1 MEDNT
6 NVCCAFCKTV
16 RPEREA
22 RLLTDGSRFVCRNQC
37 LPYWKGCRG
46 KLWEIEFPNQRW
58 EDWTYEEHAR
68 QQMQQKMHALEQKR
82 KTANL

>member
-16 RPEREA
+16 LPEREA
-22 RLLTDGSRFVCRNQC
+22 RPMTDGRFVCQNQS
-37 LPYWKGCRG
+37 LPSVKGCRG

-68 QQMQQKMHALEQKR
+68 QQMQQKMHALEQKM